1 MNKEIIYTFIDSQNL
16 HKGVRAIGWE
26 IDYTKLYILL
36 TRKYHSEKVFYFI
49 GYSKRNIV
57 LYSKL
62 RKIGY
67 TLVFKPTLEI
77 WKNNHKEMKGNVD
90 GELILNAM
98 AQYPNYD
105 KAIVISGD
113 GDYFCLLD
121 YLDKRSKLTK
131 IIVPD
136 GKRYSSLLRK
146 FSPKIVDINLHK
158 NDICK

>member
-1 MNKEIIYTFIDSQNL
+1 
-16 HKGVRAIGWE
+16 
-26 IDYTKLYILL
+26 
-36 TRKYHSEKVFYFI
+36 
-49 GYSKRNIV
+49 
-57 LYSKL
+57 
-62 RKIGY
+62 